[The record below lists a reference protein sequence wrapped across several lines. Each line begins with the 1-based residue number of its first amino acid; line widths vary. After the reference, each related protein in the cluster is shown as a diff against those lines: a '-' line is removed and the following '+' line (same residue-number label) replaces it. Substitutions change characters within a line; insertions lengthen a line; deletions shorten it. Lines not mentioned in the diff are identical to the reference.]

1 MKLGL
6 TKRQN
11 DIFHFLREHIDKNG
25 FPPTIQEIC
34 NKFGFASTNGVSQL
48 LQALEKKGYIERV
61 SKGASRGIRILD
73 DSAKKTYKSLQVQG
87 AKNITLIG
95 DGQSDN
101 PLSVFLSPRG
111 QLVIDANFFDTKG
124 QLFGSVAE
132 DDGMSADG
140 IFQGDIVIVQQQQ
153 TAKNGQIIVGLVHDM
168 KYIRRYTRTPNY
180 TELSTGSKGF
190 PRMRFPENDDSLA
203 ILGVVTGLI
212 RKLR

>member
-11 DIFHFLREHIDKNG
+11 DVFHFLREHIEKNG

-73 DSAKKTYKSLQVQG
+73 DSAKKTYKSLEVQG

-101 PLSVFLSPRG
+101 PLSVFLSPKG
-111 QLVIDANFFDTKG
+111 QMVIDSNFFASKG

-132 DDGMSADG
+132 DDAMSTDG
-140 IFQGDIVIVQQQQ
+140 IFQGDIVIVLQQP
-153 TAKNGQIIVGLVHDM
+153 TVKSGQIAVCLVHDM
-168 KYIRRYTRTPNY
+168 KYIRRYTQTPQY
-180 TELSTGSKGF
+180 TELSAGSKGF
-190 PRMRFPENDDSLA
+190 PRMRFPEGDDSLA
-203 ILGVVTGLI
+203 ILGVVVGLI
-212 RKLR
+212 RKMR

>member
-11 DIFHFLREHIDKNG
+11 DVFHFLREHIEKNG

-95 DGQSDN
+95 DGQADN
-101 PLSVFLSPRG
+101 PLSVFLSPKG
-111 QLVIDANFFDTKG
+111 QMVVDGNFFSVKG

-132 DDGMSADG
+132 DDGMSTDG
-140 IFQGDIVIVQQQQ
+140 IFQCDVVIVQQKQ
-153 TAKNGQIIVGLVHDM
+153 TAKTGQIVVCLVHDM
-168 KYIRRYTRTPNY
+168 KYIRRYTQTPNY
-180 TELSTGSKGF
+180 TELAASAKGF
-190 PRMRFPENDDSLA
+190 PKLRFPEDDNSLA
-203 ILGVVTGLI
+203 ILGVVVGLI